1 MNTHEQYISLET
13 AKLLKKAGFDWE
25 VYSLY
30 DTDYKDILF
39 TKRVACL
46 NWNMSDNGYMFSAP
60 TQAVAMR
67 WLREVKDIDVEV
79 MRCIDVKVYNAIYV
93 YHGETII
100 IKHLPTYEQAA
111 EASIQECLKIIL
123 NKQEQ

>member
-1 MNTHEQYISLET
+1 MNTHEQYVSFET
-13 AKLLKKAGFDWE
+13 AKLLKRAGFDWE
-25 VYSLY
+25 VEHYYNTLSSVKEPIRGMY
-30 DTDYKDILF
+30 DRDYNSFGDEF
-39 TKRVACL
+39 
-46 NWNMSDNGYMFSAP
+46 YSAP

-100 IKHLPTYEQAA
+100 IKHLPTYEEAA
-111 EASIQECLKIIL
+111 EAGIQECLKVIL
-123 NKQEQ
+123 NEQEQ